1 MAAPT
6 RPKAT
11 TGATP
16 AADNRVS
23 FGDDTFYSAGGGGI
37 PEGRYTTYYDAV
49 LHQYE
54 KQDGTKV
61 GPEFLAV
68 RVAAYSLDNFNP
80 DAEPLIGYYSM
91 GSKAILSFM
100 PNADDEGKSLLAVP
114 GGPATGLN
122 DSCNWNLYRKSLR
135 DSGMPDGVFTNDLR
149 AIDGTWVHIVHVPEP
164 ENRKTMAARTG
175 EAQPEERANR
185 TIAVVTEI
193 LENGSPWEGTGGFPE
208 AAPAVAPAKV
218 TRMPARPGAT
228 APKASA
234 PPAAAPARRAPGRA
248 PAPPPPTAESPVED
262 DDLLAAAQTAAAAVI
277 ETSPNGVPKLVLK
290 TGVFKAAGKTNGNE
304 TAQKILDTYW
314 VDDNTLSGLLGTL
327 GYKIDGPRVVP
338 IPTP

>member
-6 RPKAT
+6 RPKAPT
-11 TGATP
+11 ATAP
-16 AADNRVS
+16 IADNRVS

-37 PEGRYTTYYDAV
+37 PEGRYLTYYDAV
-49 LHQYE
+49 THQYE
-54 KQDGTKV
+54 KQDGSKV
-61 GPEFLAV
+61 GPEFLAI
-68 RVAAYSLDNFNP
+68 RVAAYPLDSYTP
-80 DAEPLIGYYSM
+80 ETEPLLGYYSM
-91 GSKAILSFM
+91 GGKALLSFM

-149 AIDGTWVHIVHVPEP
+149 AIDGTWVHITHIPEP

-193 LENGSPWEGTGGFPE
+193 LEGGSPWEGGGGVPDV
-208 AAPAVAPAKV
+208 APAPAKV
-218 TRMPARPGAT
+218 TRMPARSGAP
-228 APKASA
+228 AQRAAA
-234 PPAAAPARRAPGRA
+234 PPAAAPARRAPGRPA
-248 PAPPPPTAESPVED
+248 AAPPPPAAESPTED

-277 ETSPNGVPKLVLK
+277 EASPDGVPKLVLK

-304 TAQKILDTYW
+304 IAQKILDTYW
-314 VDDNTLSGLLGTL
+314 ADDKTLNGLLGTL
-327 GYKIDGPRVVP
+327 GYKINGPRVEP
-338 IPTP
+338 A